1 VATAV
6 RGMGCA
12 HVQCS
17 VMIRKGM
24 IPIKEFAKRVGVPYT
39 TVMYWV
45 KGGRIKGAVF
55 EEAPTGGY
63 WLIPEA
69 AAEKIER
76 PKLGR
81 PPKPKSS
88 QKR

>member
-1 VATAV
+1 
-6 RGMGCA
+6 ML
-12 HVQCS
+12 
-17 VMIRKGM
+17 
-24 IPIKEFAKRVGVPYT
+24 PIKEFAKLVGVPYT

-69 AAEKIER
+69 AANNLER

-81 PPKPKSS
+81 PRKQAAPEKKPAKKSRTRKS
-88 QKR
+88 EDKIT